1 MRLLLDTHTFL
12 WFFVGDNTLSQ
23 TARTLIEDESNEKFF
38 SIASLW
44 EIAIKVSIG
53 KLTLTAP
60 FDDIFPDQL
69 ANNGIDVLSITP
81 AHTSAITTL
90 PFHHRDPF
98 DRLLIAQATVE
109 QMEMVSVDAAF
120 DDYPVKRLW

>member
-23 TARTLIEDESNEKFF
+23 TARTLIEDESTEKFF

-81 AHTSAITTL
+81 AHTSAVTTL

-98 DRLLIAQATVE
+98 DRLLIAQAIIE
-109 QMEMVSVDAAF
+109 QMELVSTDSAF